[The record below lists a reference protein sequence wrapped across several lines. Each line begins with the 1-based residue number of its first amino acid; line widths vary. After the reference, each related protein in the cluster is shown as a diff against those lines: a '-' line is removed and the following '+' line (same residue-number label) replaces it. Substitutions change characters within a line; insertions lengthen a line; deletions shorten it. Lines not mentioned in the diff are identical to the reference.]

1 MPRRR
6 DAEFGDI
13 TESLMMLWGF
23 AIFRPNSMYFD
34 FANVLVYI
42 LVSGGFIFGSM
53 TLGRVL
59 RPNRPTPQ
67 KLSTYEC
74 GEEAIG
80 SAWIQFNVRFYI
92 IALIFLIFDVEIA
105 VLFPWAVI
113 FKEVGLLALG
123 EILIFLGILV
133 VGFVYV
139 WVKGDLEWLKSLG
152 EVRTDSRKLDS

>member
-1 MPRRR
+1 
-6 DAEFGDI
+6 
-13 TESLMMLWGF
+13 
-23 AIFRPNSMYFD
+23 MYFD

-42 LVSGGFIFGSM
+42 LVSAGFIFGSM
-53 TLGRVL
+53 TLGKVL

-105 VLFPWAVI
+105 VLFPWAKI
-113 FKEVGLLALG
+113 FKQQPLLVFG
-123 EILIFLGILV
+123 EIMIFTVILV
-133 VGFVYV
+133 VGFIYV

-152 EVRTDSRKLDS
+152 EVKSEPRKQLDS

>member
-1 MPRRR
+1 
-6 DAEFGDI
+6 
-13 TESLMMLWGF
+13 
-23 AIFRPNSMYFD
+23 MYFE

-42 LVSGGFIFGSM
+42 LVSAGFIFGSM
-53 TLGRVL
+53 TLGKVL
-59 RPNRPTPQ
+59 RPDNPNAQ

-113 FKEVGLLALG
+113 FKKPGMGLLVLA
-123 EILIFLGILV
+123 EILIFTGILV

-152 EVRTDSRKLDS
+152 EVRTESRKLDS

>member
-1 MPRRR
+1 MHF
-6 DAEFGDI
+6 E
-13 TESLMMLWGF
+13 
-23 AIFRPNSMYFD
+23 

-42 LVSGGFIFGSM
+42 LVSAGFIFGSM

-59 RPNRPTPQ
+59 RPNRPTAQ
-67 KLSTYEC
+67 KLTTYEC

-123 EILIFLGILV
+123 EILIFIGILV

-152 EVRTDSRKLDS
+152 EVRTESRKLDS